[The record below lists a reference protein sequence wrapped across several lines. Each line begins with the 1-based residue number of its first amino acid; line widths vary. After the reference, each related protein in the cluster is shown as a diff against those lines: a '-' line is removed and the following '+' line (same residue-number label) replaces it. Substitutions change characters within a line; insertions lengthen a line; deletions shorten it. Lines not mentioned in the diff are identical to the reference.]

1 MEISLT
7 TIILTFSIIIQLITA
22 IYALLLIRLTG
33 FKYSWVFI
41 SIALILMSVRR
52 IIPLYKIIFQ
62 LNYFIDMPNEIL
74 GLLLSVVMLIGIRGI
89 KTVFIDRNIAE
100 EARRN
105 SEAKSQMFF
114 DRSIVGMV
122 LVGLDKR
129 FIDCNEAFCRF
140 TGFSKEEILGR
151 TISSITY
158 DEDLAIGDVEMK
170 KLLEGKIESST
181 FEKRYIHKSGSMI
194 WGEIN
199 ICLLDKLVNQ
209 SPYFLATIVDI
220 TERKNSDSS
229 VKTLLAEKM
238 LILKEVHH
246 RIKNNMNTVSSLL
259 SLQAQTVTEPSA
271 VTVLLEARGKVQS
284 MGLLYDKLYK
294 ASDFTNLSVKEYL
307 PALVDEVIANFPNA
321 NNVKVEIFAD
331 DFVLDA
337 KRLQPLGLIINEL
350 LTNIMKYAFY
360 GREAGLITVSA
371 TNVAGHIS
379 ISVQDDGIGMP
390 ESVSF
395 ENSSGFGLQL
405 VHALTQQ
412 LKGTTRIERNS
423 GTKIE
428 LEFDE

>member
-1 MEISLT
+1 
-7 TIILTFSIIIQLITA
+7 
-22 IYALLLIRLTG
+22 
-33 FKYSWVFI
+33 
-41 SIALILMSVRR
+41 
-52 IIPLYKIIFQ
+52 
-62 LNYFIDMPNEIL
+62 
-74 GLLLSVVMLIGIRGI
+74 
-89 KTVFIDRNIAE
+89 
-100 EARRN
+100 
-105 SEAKSQMFF
+105 
-114 DRSIVGMV
+114 MV

-199 ICLLDKLVNQ
+199 ICLLNKLVNQ

-259 SLQAQTVTEPSA
+259 SLQAQTVSEPSA
-271 VTVLLEARGKVQS
+271 VSVLLDARGKIQS

-321 NNVKVEIFAD
+321 NNVKVEILAD

>member
-199 ICLLDKLVNQ
+199 ICLLNKLVNQ

-259 SLQAQTVTEPSA
+259 SLQAQTVSEPSA
-271 VTVLLEARGKVQS
+271 VSVLLDARGKIQS

-321 NNVKVEIFAD
+321 NNVKVEILAD

-379 ISVQDDGIGMP
+379 ITVQDDGIGMP

>member
-1 MEISLT
+1 MVMSLT
-7 TIILTFSIIIQLITA
+7 TVILTFSIIIQLITA

-52 IIPLYKIIFQ
+52 IIPLYKILFQ

-129 FIDCNEAFCRF
+129 FIDCNEAFSRF

-199 ICLLDKLVNQ
+199 ICLLNTLVNQ

-259 SLQAQTVTEPSA
+259 SLQAQTVSEPSA
-271 VTVLLEARGKVQS
+271 VSVLLDARGKVQS

-350 LTNIMKYAFY
+350 LTNIMKYAFH

-371 TNVAGHIS
+371 ANVAGHVS

-390 ESVSF
+390 ESVSL